1 MKAEAQFIEL
11 RLTEAER
18 AAFLERVRSVVG
30 PEDYCLIEGMA
41 HALPRLIEL
50 IEQTPS
56 MPKLRHL
63 VFGPRTEKTRQ
74 VVPPAQAMA
83 STTSD
88 STTAATSIQPD
99 STTTAAPKSKAKGH
113 GRTKARDYTGA
124 HCVSVPH
131 PHLHDGAACPLCLDQ
146 GTLHKQ
152 KTAAVILRI
161 EGAAPISATG
171 YELERLRCDACGA
184 VFTAP
189 SPPEAGTEKFA
200 PSVGPTVALL
210 RYGSGMP
217 HYRLAK
223 LQKIVG
229 VPMPASTQWEVM
241 QPLAQQ
247 AQPILEELITQA
259 AQSPLVHHDDTPMR
273 ILDLRRPG
281 SPTVAQMDPQ
291 RTGTFTTNVL
301 AYIEERP
308 VALYFTGWKHA
319 GENLA
324 DVLSRRAASLPP
336 PIQMC
341 DALSRN
347 FSPQI
352 ESMLAL
358 CLSHGRREFVA
369 VAEDF
374 PPECRHVLEALGE
387 VYRVDAEAKDQA
399 MTPEQRLVHHQTHS
413 QPVMERLQAWM
424 REQLD
429 AKLVEPNSGLG
440 QAIGYMLRHWEPLTL
455 FLRQAGAPLDNNICE
470 RALKMAILHRKNS
483 LSYKTLNG
491 ARTGDLFMSLIHTCQ
506 LNGVNPFD
514 YLLAI
519 AKHAE
524 AVKLIPKAWLPWN
537 YPKSAAANDSS

>member
-189 SPPEAGTEKFA
+189 SPPEAGTEK
-200 PSVGPTVALL
+200 P
-210 RYGSGMP
+210 
-217 HYRLAK
+217 
-223 LQKIVG
+223 
-229 VPMPASTQWEVM
+229 
-241 QPLAQQ
+241 
-247 AQPILEELITQA
+247 
-259 AQSPLVHHDDTPMR
+259 
-273 ILDLRRPG
+273 
-281 SPTVAQMDPQ
+281 
-291 RTGTFTTNVL
+291 TTNGFDL
-301 AYIEERP
+301 
-308 VALYFTGWKHA
+308 
-319 GENLA
+319 
-324 DVLSRRAASLPP
+324 D
-336 PIQMC
+336 
-341 DALSRN
+341 
-347 FSPQI
+347 
-352 ESMLAL
+352 
-358 CLSHGRREFVA
+358 A
-369 VAEDF
+369 VAI
-374 PPECRHVLEALGE
+374 VN
-387 VYRVDAEAKDQA
+387 AE
-399 MTPEQRLVHHQTHS
+399 
-413 QPVMERLQAWM
+413 QP
-424 REQLD
+424 
-429 AKLVEPNSGLG
+429 
-440 QAIGYMLRHWEPLTL
+440 
-455 FLRQAGAPLDNNICE
+455 
-470 RALKMAILHRKNS
+470 
-483 LSYKTLNG
+483 
-491 ARTGDLFMSLIHTCQ
+491 
-506 LNGVNPFD
+506 
-514 YLLAI
+514 
-519 AKHAE
+519 
-524 AVKLIPKAWLPWN
+524 
-537 YPKSAAANDSS
+537 